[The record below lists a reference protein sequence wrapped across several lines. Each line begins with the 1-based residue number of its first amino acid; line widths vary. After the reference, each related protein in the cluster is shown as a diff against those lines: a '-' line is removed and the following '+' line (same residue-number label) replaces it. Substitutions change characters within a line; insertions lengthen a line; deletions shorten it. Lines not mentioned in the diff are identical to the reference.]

1 MKHIV
6 IGTAGHVDHGKTCLT
21 KALTGVNTDRLRE
34 EQKRGITIEI
44 GFAQLTLPNGQ
55 QASIVDVPGHEK
67 FVKNMLVG
75 ATGID
80 VVLLVVAADE
90 GFMPQ
95 TQEHLDILSLLEVKN
110 GIVVLT
116 KSDMVDEDWLEV
128 VKEDTR
134 ERVKGT
140 FLEGAPIIPV
150 SAYTGMGL
158 EELKQEIVRLVE
170 NTPPRKCD
178 RPFRLPVDRVFSIK
192 GFGTVITGTLVDGML
207 HPGDN
212 VMIYPQKKLARVREL
227 QNHEQTQEEVQAGMR
242 VAVNLSGVERSELT
256 RGCTIAAPET
266 MQMSQ
271 QIAVRL
277 QMTPDAPYGVKNS
290 SKLHFH
296 LGTQEQVCK
305 VRLLDADQLEPGESG
320 YAVLTFNEDIVA
332 RNLDQF
338 IIRFFSPMTTI
349 GGGEILDMAAHKLK
363 RKDERVIQRMENLNA
378 GPEVRVQ
385 QMVIDGGFSMLR
397 EEDLI
402 NHSGLAGTVVH
413 EVVEKHLAEGTIFHI
428 EGGLVAKESLDALW
442 TRAERMLSK
451 YHEENP
457 LQDGMSLGEFREKL
471 FASSSKELDTVLN
484 FFVKEG
490 KLKMHGS
497 FAALKTFKCKFSPEQ
512 KHIQAQLE
520 ELYGAAGFECPLT
533 SDVEAK
539 YADNAAHKK
548 QFNQV
553 LTKMQND
560 GLIVPITPNCYALR
574 VNIQK
579 ALDALL
585 EMFAESET
593 GTVALGDFRT
603 KIGVSRKYAQMY
615 LDYFDKQKFTKMV
628 GDTRKLLKPDAKV

>member
-67 FVKNMLVG
+67 FVKNMLIG

-116 KSDMVDEDWLEV
+116 KADMVDEDWLEV

-140 FLEGAPIIPV
+140 FLENAPIVPV

-178 RPFRLPVDRVFSIK
+178 RPFRLPVDRAFSIK

-212 VMIYPQKKLARVREL
+212 VMIYPQKKMARVREL
-227 QNHEQTQEEVQAGMR
+227 QNHDQSQEEVQAGMR
-242 VAVNLSGVERSELT
+242 VAVNLSGVERQELA
-256 RGCTIAAPET
+256 RGCTIAQPDS
-266 MQMSQ
+266 MQLSQ
-271 QIAVRL
+271 QIAVHL
-277 QMTPDAPYGVKNS
+277 QMTPDAPYGIKNS

-305 VRLLDADQLEPGESG
+305 VRLLDTDQLDPGQSG
-320 YAVLTFNEDIVA
+320 YAVLTFQEDIVA
-332 RNLDQF
+332 RNLDKF

-349 GGGEILDMAAHKLK
+349 GGGVVLDMEARKLK
-363 RKDERVIQRMENLNA
+363 RKDEAVIKRLSNLNA
-378 GPEVRVQ
+378 SPEVRVQ
-385 QMVIDGGFSMLR
+385 QMVIDGAFSMLR
-397 EEDLI
+397 EADLI
-402 NHSGLAGTVVH
+402 NHSGLSGTVVH
-413 EVVEKHLAEGTIFHI
+413 EVVEKHLAEGSILHI

-442 TRAERMLSK
+442 SRAEAMLDT
-451 YHEENP
+451 YHKENP

-471 FASSSKELDTVLN
+471 FASSSKELDAVLN

-490 KLKMHGS
+490 KLKLHGS

-512 KHIQAQLE
+512 KHIQTQLE
-520 ELYGAAGFECPLT
+520 ELYAAAGFEAPLT
-533 SDVEAK
+533 SEVEAK
-539 YADNAAHKK
+539 YSDSPARKK

-560 GLIVPITPNCYALR
+560 GIIVPITPQTYALKA
-574 VNIQK
+574 NIQK
-579 ALDALL
+579 ALEAMM
-585 EMFAESET
+585 EMFQESDQI
-593 GTVALGDFRT
+593 ALADFRT

-615 LDYFDKQKFTKMV
+615 LDYFDKLKITKMV
-628 GDTRKLLKPDAKV
+628 GDHRKLLKPDAQL

>member
-67 FVKNMLVG
+67 FVKNMLIG

-95 TQEHLDILSLLEVKN
+95 TQEHLDILSLLDVKN

-116 KSDMVDEDWLEV
+116 KADMVDEDWLEV

-140 FLEGAPIIPV
+140 FLENAPVIPV

-158 EELKQEIVRLVE
+158 EELKQEIVHLVE

-178 RPFRLPVDRVFSIK
+178 RPFRLPVDRAFSIK

-212 VMIYPQKKLARVREL
+212 VMIYPQKKMARVREL
-227 QNHEQTQEEVQAGMR
+227 QNHDQSQEEVQAGMR
-242 VAVNLSGVERSELT
+242 VAVNLSGVERQELT
-256 RGCTIAAPET
+256 RGCTIAQPDS

-271 QIAVRL
+271 QIAVHL
-277 QMTPDAPYGVKNS
+277 QMTPDAPYGIKNS

-305 VRLLDADQLEPGESG
+305 VRLLDADQLDPGQSG
-320 YAVLTFNEDIVA
+320 YAVLTFQEDIVA
-332 RNLDQF
+332 RNLDKF

-349 GGGEILDMAAHKLK
+349 GGGVVLDMEARKLK
-363 RKDERVIQRMENLNA
+363 RKDEAVIKRLTNLNA
-378 GPEVRVQ
+378 SPEVRVQ
-385 QMVIDGGFSMLR
+385 QMVIDGAFSMLR
-397 EEDLI
+397 EADLI
-402 NHSGLAGTVVH
+402 NHSGLSGSVVH
-413 EVVEKHLAEGTIFHI
+413 EVVEKHLAEGSILHI
-428 EGGLVAKESLDALW
+428 EGGLVARESLDALW
-442 TRAERMLSK
+442 SRAEAMLDA
-451 YHEENP
+451 YHKENP

-471 FASSSKELDTVLN
+471 FSSSSKELDSVLN

-490 KLKMHGS
+490 KLKLHGS

-520 ELYGAAGFECPLT
+520 ELYGAAGFEAPLT
-533 SDVEAK
+533 TDVAAK
-539 YADNAAHKK
+539 YAVNAAKQK

-560 GLIVPITPNCYALR
+560 GLLIPVTPQTYALKT
-574 VNIQK
+574 VCQK

-585 EMFAESET
+585 EMFQESDQ
-593 GTVALGDFRT
+593 VILGDFRT
-603 KIGVSRKYAQMY
+603 KIGVSRKFAQMY
-615 LDYFDKQKFTKMV
+615 LDYFDKLKITKMV
-628 GDTRKLLKPDAKV
+628 GDHRILLKPDAKL